1 MNKLIK
7 KKILG
12 IEFTDSDL
20 NSILEYIDEKLQK
33 NEKKFYIVTPNP
45 EILIISRKDPDC
57 KNVLNHA
64 EIALPD
70 GVGVLFAGRILGE
83 RLKERITGVDFM
95 EMLSERL
102 SKRPITVGFL
112 GGRDSVADETAECLR
127 RKYPGLKVSFVSQ
140 DPPESLQSI
149 KCDMLFV
156 AFGSP
161 KQEKW
166 IAQNLE
172 SLSIKAA
179 MGVGGA
185 FDIISGRIPRA
196 PSFVRK
202 LGLEW
207 LYRLIR
213 EPWRIKRQFR
223 LLEFVFLVFLEK
235 LSLPANRN

>member
-20 NSILEYIDEKLQK
+20 NSILEYIVEKLQK
-33 NEKKFYIVTPNP
+33 NEKIFYIVTPNP
-45 EILIISRKDPDC
+45 EILIISRKDPDY

-112 GGRDSVADETAECLR
+112 GGRDGVADETAECLKGR
-127 RKYPGLKVSFVSQ
+127 YPDLRVEFVAGEAPDNLS
-140 DPPESLQSI
+140 SI
-149 KCDMLFV
+149 SCDMLFV

-166 IAQNLE
+166 IAENLQK
-172 SLSIKAA
+172 LPVKCA